1 MCVLIFY
8 IIFVQSKILNY
19 INMKNKIE
27 YRVIDLDMFDGEM
40 SEVLNSMGEKGW
52 EVVKFFESMKY
63 TNSDGM
69 FVRVIFKRFKPQTE
83 SVRYTRKDVTDI
95 VYKTLIA
102 TGNEIRAEMV
112 DINTNPRI
120 IFDMDDLVEWLSKN
134 I

>member
-1 MCVLIFY
+1 
-8 IIFVQSKILNY
+8 
-19 INMKNKIE
+19 MKNKIE
-27 YRVIDLDMFDGEM
+27 YRVIDLDMFDGGM
-40 SEVLNSMGEKGW
+40 SDVLNSMGQKGW
-52 EVVKFFESMKY
+52 DVVKFFEPMKY
-63 TNSDGM
+63 ANSDGM

-120 IFDMDDLVEWLSKN
+120 IFDKDDLDGWLSKN

>member
-1 MCVLIFY
+1 ME
-8 IIFVQSKILNY
+8 
-19 INMKNKIE
+19 NKIE
-27 YRVIDLDMFDGEM
+27 YRVIDLDMFGGEM
-40 SEVLNSMGEKGW
+40 PEVLNSMGEKGW
-52 EVVKFFESMKY
+52 DVVKFFEPMKY
-63 TNSDGM
+63 ANSDGM
-69 FVRVIFKRFKPQTE
+69 FVRVIFKRLKPQTE